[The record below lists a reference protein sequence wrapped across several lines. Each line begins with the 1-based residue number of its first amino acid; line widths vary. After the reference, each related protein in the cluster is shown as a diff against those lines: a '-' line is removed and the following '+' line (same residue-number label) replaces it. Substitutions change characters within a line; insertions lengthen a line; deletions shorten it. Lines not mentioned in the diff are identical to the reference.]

1 MYSKQEV
8 LDKTLKYFNGDELA
22 ANVFMTKYAL
32 KNKQGTYEEA
42 TPDDLHNRLAYEFTR
57 IESKF
62 GGSNQLSFQ
71 QILSDIKDFKYIVPQ
86 GSPMF
91 GIGNGFA
98 VASLSNCVVVA
109 SPNDNVSSIVD
120 SGKHL
125 ANLFKRRCG
134 VGIDISNLRP
144 EGMSVKNSA
153 GTTTGAWSFADFYS
167 YVCRMIGQNGRRGAL
182 MISIDIRHPDV
193 DKFALMK
200 HDLTKVT
207 GANVSIRI
215 SDDFMEAVEQDQDFT
230 LKFPVDSTNPIYTKT
245 IRARD
250 LWKTIVGS
258 ATKTAEP
265 GLLMWGNIEKYLPA
279 ESYKD
284 VGFKTLTT
292 NPCIV
297 GDTLIAVAD
306 GRNAVSIAQLQ
317 QEGVDVPVYCTNTE
331 SGITEIKMG
340 RNPRVTGLKKEV
352 WKLTLDDDSILIAT
366 PNHKILA
373 KNLIYCELK
382 DLKEGDSI
390 YPFYSFDNNGYRQI
404 SNTGKKMKGG
414 AIRNRRQYRLIHEH
428 YNEIVDAKTY
438 AIHHVDHNSH
448 NDNIGNLLVMTHE
461 QHRDLHSKNMI
472 GDKNPYFRMSDKWKR
487 KFASHP
493 AESNP
498 RYCGVTNEQIIQH
511 GRSLFEQNGVLTK
524 RMWQQ
529 YAKINNLPQ
538 HLSNNFRFGTFT
550 NFKNQVSS
558 NHKVKNVEFY
568 GYEDV
573 YNITVDDNHNYHVIT
588 SKEDEFAITSSGICV
603 KNCGEIP
610 LSAYDSCRLISVNL
624 KSFVENPF
632 TNEAKFNFDLFNKVT
647 KRAMRLSDDLI
658 ELELEKLTKIIYAA
672 DTLDEKHLWQNLY
685 NACYNGRRT
694 GLGTHGLADALACM
708 KMSYDSAE
716 ALVMIDNIYR
726 TLKEA
731 AYEQSVSLAKE
742 RGSFPVFDWE
752 LEKDNAFIKSLP
764 IEIQNGIKTFG
775 RRNISIL
782 TNAPTGSV
790 SIMSQTSSG
799 LEPVFR
805 NFYIRRRKLSHNEQ
819 DQVAAFVDVM
829 GDKWSEYKVYHHNV
843 SQYLARFGTD
853 TVPSFFTESDKIDWK
868 KRVEIQSIIQKHID
882 HSISSTINLPKG
894 TSPEVVSELYQL
906 GWKLGLKGITVYVDG
921 SRDGVLITE
930 TKKDTFPQHN
940 SPKRPQQLECDIHN
954 LTVKGEKWTI
964 LVGLLDNKPYEI
976 LGGANK
982 LVDLP
987 KSAKKGTIIKTSIT
1001 KNKARYDLAVND
1013 MSVKDVVQVF
1023 DNANYS
1029 AFTRLLSLSLRHGA
1043 PINYVVEQLQKDET
1057 SDMFSF
1063 ARCIA
1068 RVLKQYVP
1076 DGTKATGQKTCE
1088 ECSSIELSYQDGCVS
1103 CTSCGWSKCS

>member
-8 LDKTLKYFNGDELA
+8 IDKSLKYFNGDELA
-22 ANVFMTKYAL
+22 ANVFTTKYAL

-42 TPDDLHNRLAYEFTR
+42 TPDDLHNRLAYEFAR

-62 GGSNQLSFQ
+62 GGSNQLSFE
-71 QILSDIKDFKYIVPQ
+71 QILSDIKGFKYIVPQ

-109 SPNDNVSSIVD
+109 SPDDNVSSIVD

-144 EGMSVKNSA
+144 EGMSVNNSA

-182 MISIDIRHPDV
+182 MLSIDVRHPDV
-193 DKFALMK
+193 DKFAVMK

-230 LKFPVDSTNPIYTKT
+230 LKFPVDSTNPVYTKT

-250 LWKTIVGS
+250 LWKTIVDS

-292 NPCIV
+292 NPC
-297 GDTLIAVAD
+297 
-306 GRNAVSIAQLQ
+306 
-317 QEGVDVPVYCTNTE
+317 
-331 SGITEIKMG
+331 
-340 RNPRVTGLKKEV
+340 
-352 WKLTLDDDSILIAT
+352 
-366 PNHKILA
+366 
-373 KNLIYCELK
+373 
-382 DLKEGDSI
+382 
-390 YPFYSFDNNGYRQI
+390 
-404 SNTGKKMKGG
+404 
-414 AIRNRRQYRLIHEH
+414 
-428 YNEIVDAKTY
+428 
-438 AIHHVDHNSH
+438 
-448 NDNIGNLLVMTHE
+448 
-461 QHRDLHSKNMI
+461 
-472 GDKNPYFRMSDKWKR
+472 
-487 KFASHP
+487 
-493 AESNP
+493 
-498 RYCGVTNEQIIQH
+498 
-511 GRSLFEQNGVLTK
+511 
-524 RMWQQ
+524 
-529 YAKINNLPQ
+529 
-538 HLSNNFRFGTFT
+538 
-550 NFKNQVSS
+550 
-558 NHKVKNVEFY
+558 
-568 GYEDV
+568 
-573 YNITVDDNHNYHVIT
+573 
-588 SKEDEFAITSSGICV
+588 
-603 KNCGEIP
+603 GEIP
-610 LSAYDSCRLISVNL
+610 LSAYDSCRLISINL
-624 KSFVENPF
+624 KSFVKDPF
-632 TNEAKFNFDLFNKVT
+632 TDDAKFDYEHFGSVVQ
-647 KRAMRLSDDLI
+647 RAMRLSDDLI
-658 ELELEKLTKIIYAA
+658 ELEIEKLNQIVDACNA
-672 DTLDEKHLWQNLY
+672 DDEKELWTNLL
-685 NACYNGRRT
+685 NACKNGRRT

-708 KMSYDSAE
+708 KTPYDSTE
-716 ALVMIDNIYR
+716 ALFIIDHIYA
-726 TLKEA
+726 TLKEN
-731 AYEQSVSLAKE
+731 AYTESCILAEE
-742 RGSFPVFDWE
+742 RGAFPVFDWE
-752 LEKDNAFIKSLP
+752 KEKDNAFIKSLP
-764 IEIQNGIKTFG
+764 LHIQDMIRMKG

-853 TVPSFFTESDKIDWK
+853 TVPDFFTESDKIDWK
-868 KRVEIQSIIQKHID
+868 RRVEIQGVIQKHID

-894 TSPEVVSELYQL
+894 TSPDVVSELYTL

-987 KSAKKGTIIKTSIT
+987 RSAKKGTIIKTSIT

-1088 ECSSIELSYQDGCVS
+1088 ECSSIDLSYQDGCVS